1 MATVLRIKRRVS
13 GGAGAPSSLKT
24 GELAWN
30 MADGIIYGG
39 KGDDGSGNATSV
51 VAVAKDGFVDPATLY
66 QPLDADLTALAGL
79 DATAGLLVKTG
90 ANAYVRRS
98 VATAAATR
106 IAVTNGDGSAGNI
119 TLDLG
124 TPTIGGS
131 GAAANITKVTVDVYG
146 RVTNTGQANLNDIAA
161 PTATYSFGSQLV
173 QSSATP
179 AGNND
184 LTNKLYVDNAIA
196 AANLGQDAKESV
208 RLAST
213 ANQALSGGTAFPT
226 IDGVQVAA
234 GNRVL
239 LKNQSA
245 AAENGIYVVGGIST
259 AWTLTRATD
268 MDAWAEVPGAT
279 VAVEEGSTLADS
291 IWLSIANTGGTL
303 NTTAISFT
311 RIDAGAGGGFTIAGD
326 GLTSSGST
334 VNVVAGTGITVAG
347 DNVALTGQAL
357 ALHNATIA
365 ADQILYGTGAG
376 TFSTTG
382 LTSVARTLI
391 SQTTQALMRSTGLG
405 LGTIATQDANNVAI
419 TGGTI
424 DGVTLDGGTF

>member
-1 MATVLRIKRRVS
+1 MATTLRIKRRVS

-39 KGDDGSGNATSV
+39 KGDDGGGNATSV
-51 VAVAKDGFVDPATLY
+51 VAIAKDGFVDPSTLY
-66 QPLDADLTALAGL
+66 QPLDADLTNLASL
-79 DATAGLLVKTG
+79 DATAGYLVKTG
-90 ANAYVRRS
+90 ANTHTRRTLTGTS
-98 VATAAATR
+98 QE
-106 IAVTNGDGSAGNI
+106 ISVTNGDGTTGNPVFS
-119 TLDLG
+119 LAA
-124 TPTIGGS
+124 PTIGGS
-131 GAAANITKVTVDVYG
+131 GSGSNYTKVSVDTKG
-146 RVTNTGQANLNDIAA
+146 RISSTGQAILNDIGA
-161 PTATYSFGSQLV
+161 PTSTYSFGSQLV
-173 QSSATP
+173 QTSATP

-239 LKNQSA
+239 LKSQSA
-245 AAENGIYVVGGIST
+245 SAENGIYVVGGT
-259 AWTLTRATD
+259 GAAWTFTRATD
-268 MDAWAEVPGAT
+268 FDAWSEVPGAT
-279 VAVEEGSTLADS
+279 VSIEEGSTLADS
-291 IWLSIANTGGTL
+291 IWLSIANSGGTL
-303 NTTAISFT
+303 GSTAISFT
-311 RIDAGAGGGFTIAGD
+311 RIDAGAGGGFTIAGA

-334 VNVVAGTGITVAG
+334 IDVVAGTGITVAG

-365 ADQILYGTGAG
+365 SDQILYGTGAG

-382 LTSVARTLI
+382 LSGVARTLI
-391 SQTTQALMRSTGLG
+391 AQTTQAAMRSTGLG
-405 LGTIATQDANNVAI
+405 LGTIATQDANAVAI

>member
-1 MATVLRIKRRVS
+1 MATTLRIKRRVS

-39 KGDDGSGNATSV
+39 KGDDGGGNATSV
-51 VAVAKDGFVDPATLY
+51 VAIAKDGFVDPSTLY
-66 QPLDADLTALAGL
+66 QPLDADLTNLAGL
-79 DATAGLLVKTG
+79 DATAGYLVKTA
-90 ANAYVRRS
+90 ANTHTRRTLTG
-98 VATAAATR
+98 TAQE
-106 IAVTNGDGSAGNI
+106 ISVTNGDGTTGNPVFS
-119 TLDLG
+119 LAA
-124 TPTIGGS
+124 PTIGGS
-131 GAAANITKVTVDVYG
+131 GSGSNYTKVSVDTKG
-146 RVTNTGQANLNDIAA
+146 RISSTGQAILNDRGA
-161 PTATYSFGSQLV
+161 PTSTYSFGSQLV
-173 QSSATP
+173 QTSATP

-184 LTNKLYVDNAIA
+184 LTNKLYVDNSIA

-239 LKNQSA
+239 LKSQSA
-245 AAENGIYVVGGIST
+245 SAENGIYVVGGT
-259 AWTLTRATD
+259 GAAWTFTRATD
-268 MDAWAEVPGAT
+268 FDAWSDVPGAT
-279 VAVEEGSTLADS
+279 VSIEEGSTLADS
-291 IWLSIANTGGTL
+291 IWLSIANSGGTL
-303 NTTAISFT
+303 GTTAISFT
-311 RIDAGAGGGFTIAGD
+311 RIDAGAGGGFTIAGA

-334 VNVVAGTGITVAG
+334 VDVVAGTGITVAG

-382 LTSVARTLI
+382 FTSVARTLNA
-391 SQTTQALMRSTGLG
+391 QTTQALMRSTGLG
-405 LGTIATQDANNVAI
+405 LGTIATQDANAVAI

>member
-1 MATVLRIKRRVS
+1 MATTLRIKRRVS

-39 KGDDGSGNATSV
+39 KGDDGGGNATSV
-51 VAVAKDGFVDPATLY
+51 VAIAKDGFVDPSTLY
-66 QPLDADLTALAGL
+66 QPLDADLTNLAGL
-79 DATAGLLVKTG
+79 DATAGYLVKTG
-90 ANAYVRRS
+90 ANTHTRRTLTG
-98 VATAAATR
+98 TAQE
-106 IAVTNGDGSAGNI
+106 IAVTNGDGTTGNPVFS
-119 TLDLG
+119 LAA
-124 TPTIGGS
+124 PTIGGS
-131 GAAANITKVTVDVYG
+131 GSGSNYTKVSVDTKG
-146 RVTNTGQANLNDIAA
+146 RISSTGQAILNDIGA
-161 PTATYSFGSQLV
+161 PTSTYSFGAQLV

-184 LTNKLYVDNAIA
+184 LTNKLYVDNSIA

-239 LKNQSA
+239 LKSQTAS
-245 AAENGIYVVGGIST
+245 AENGIYVVGGT
-259 AWTLTRATD
+259 GAAWTFTRATD
-268 MDAWAEVPGAT
+268 FDAWSDVPGAT
-279 VAVEEGSTLADS
+279 IAVEEGSTLADS
-291 IWLSIANTGGTL
+291 IWLSIANSGGTL
-303 NTTAISFT
+303 GTTAISFT
-311 RIDAGAGGGFTIAGD
+311 RIDAGAGGGFTIAGA

-334 VNVVAGTGITVAG
+334 IDVVAGTGISVAG

-382 LTSVARTLI
+382 FTSVARTLNA
-391 SQTTQALMRSTGLG
+391 QTTQALMRSTGLG
-405 LGTIATQDANNVAI
+405 LGTIATQDANAVAI